1 MFAENNHVVS
11 VSERNAF
18 FKTIKIYLISETSV
32 ELLCIVKFWIKLTL
46 SFVGCTVKTIISI
59 SCIGGRKMRTFLSG
73 KCKKKKNS
81 IENKRRKI
89 KSVMQ
94 WCSVD
99 HAVPCPTQILIHTRP
114 KQSCPANESP
124 SGDERVRGSVLSPS
138 IKLVTGLWMSK

>member
-59 SCIGGRKMRTFLSG
+59 SCIGGRKAGTFLSG
-73 KCKKKKNS
+73 KCKKKK
-81 IENKRRKI
+81 
-89 KSVMQ
+89 
-94 WCSVD
+94 
-99 HAVPCPTQILIHTRP
+99 TQKKT
-114 KQSCPANESP
+114 KE
-124 SGDERVRGSVLSPS
+124 ER
-138 IKLVTGLWMSK
+138 